1 MQSQSPSDKPSSIS
15 TSDPGA
21 RTDTALTRIFEVG
34 GVSLLSV
41 AVTAAVFALATTVLH
56 DSVALL
62 AAGVAAI
69 ALVSALAASAVRR
82 DAGRAQASDE
92 WQRKLRGEL
101 MAQTAFLDDVVGSL
115 AAMTSSRDAAHVL
128 HATAEQAHRLLHP
141 DATVMLVPSADGRG
155 LRPTV
160 ARGIALGPIA
170 DFVVD
175 PASAGSLLAEAAASR
190 TPAAGAVPVPGD
202 DLCRHLRPVA
212 ALAAPLV
219 VMDELHALLVL
230 FRLQGEGGFGPAE
243 VAQAMLLAD
252 FGASAAANA
261 QLFERVESLLAQ
273 ARMRETER
281 LELSRRILSAEQ
293 DERRKLSLFLH
304 DGPLQAMSGIAMMLD
319 AVAEDTGDGSIDSA
333 LRVLDTARERQRA
346 VIRSLRELSFALEPW
361 VLRDQG
367 FVVALRALADEM
379 ERGHAVSVELEV
391 DAAEELPAD
400 DQVFLYQIVREAVQ
414 NAVKHAAPRS
424 VWVTVTGDPAAG
436 FEILVRDDG
445 TGFDA
450 SPPRDG
456 LPHHGMTSMRE
467 RAQILGG
474 RLRID
479 SVPGAG
485 TELRVILPA
494 HDHTADVA

>member
-1 MQSQSPSDKPSSIS
+1 M
-15 TSDPGA
+15 
-21 RTDTALTRIFEVG
+21 
-34 GVSLLSV
+34 
-41 AVTAAVFALATTVLH
+41 
-56 DSVALL
+56 
-62 AAGVAAI
+62 
-69 ALVSALAASAVRR
+69 
-82 DAGRAQASDE
+82 
-92 WQRKLRGEL
+92 
-101 MAQTAFLDDVVGSL
+101 
-115 AAMTSSRDAAHVL
+115 
-128 HATAEQAHRLLHP
+128 
-141 DATVMLVPSADGRG
+141 
-155 LRPTV
+155 
-160 ARGIALGPIA
+160 
-170 DFVVD
+170 
-175 PASAGSLLAEAAASR
+175 
-190 TPAAGAVPVPGD
+190 
-202 DLCRHLRPVA
+202 A

-230 FRLQGEGGFGPAE
+230 FRLQGDGGFGPAE

-304 DGPLQAMSGIAMMLD
+304 DGPLQAMSGHRDD
-319 AVAEDTGDGSIDSA
+319 ARRRRRGHRPTAVIDAA

-379 ERGHAVSVELEV
+379 ERGHAVSVELDV

-424 VWVTVTGDPAAG
+424 VWVTVSGDPAAG
-436 FEILVRDDG
+436 FELAR
-445 TGFDA
+445 A
-450 SPPRDG
+450 RRRHG
-456 LPHHGMTSMRE
+456 L
-467 RAQILGG
+467 
-474 RLRID
+474 
-479 SVPGAG
+479 
-485 TELRVILPA
+485 
-494 HDHTADVA
+494 

>member
-1 MQSQSPSDKPSSIS
+1 MQSPSPSDKPSSIS
-15 TSDPGA
+15 TPDPGA
-21 RTDTALTRIFEVG
+21 RTETALTRIVEVG
-34 GVSLLSV
+34 GVALLSV
-41 AVTAAVFALATTVLH
+41 TVTAAAFALAATFLH
-56 DSVALL
+56 DSVALVT
-62 AAGVAAI
+62 AGVAAI
-69 ALVSALAASAVRR
+69 ALVSALAANAVHR
-82 DAGRAQASDE
+82 DAGRARASDE

-128 HATAEQAHRLLHP
+128 AATTEQAHRLLHP

-190 TPAAGAVPVPGD
+190 TPAAGAVPAPGD
-202 DLCRHLRPVA
+202 ELCRHLRPVA

-230 FRLQGEGGFGPAE
+230 FRLQGDGGFGPPE

-319 AVAEDTGDGSIDSA
+319 AVAEDTGDGSIDAA

-367 FVVALRALADEM
+367 FVVALWALADEM
-379 ERGHAVSVELEV
+379 ERGHAISVELDV

-414 NAVKHAAPRS
+414 NAVKHAAPDT
-424 VWVTVTGDPAAG
+424 VWVSVTGGPAAG

-450 SPPRDG
+450 SPSRDG

-485 TELRVILPA
+485 TELRVLLPA
-494 HDHTADVA
+494 HDHADVA